1 MKTPIFKPIPSGRRV
16 PHAFTLIELLV
27 VIGIITV
34 LAALT
39 FPTVK
44 KIKENAT
51 RKKVKAELHQ
61 ITVAIDSYQAKLG
74 FYPPDNPK
82 NNPNNYSTGYR
93 SNQLYF
99 ELSGSSLVPPNR
111 LQTLDGAA
119 EVWVSDVNSIFGV
132 TGFMNFTKGTGDESL
147 PAINFL
153 KGLHPGQYGSIN
165 VSATAPPQIKL
176 IRLLACSVAW
186 PVSHPFQPVPEN
198 PGLNPWRYNSSSPTN
213 NPNSYDLWVDLFI
226 GGKTNR
232 ISNWSEEP
240 QIVN

>member
-1 MKTPIFKPIPSGRRV
+1 MKTPIFKPIHSGPRV
-16 PHAFTLIELLV
+16 HRAFTLIELLV

-39 FPTVK
+39 FPAVK
-44 KIKENAT
+44 KVKESAT

-61 ITVAIDSYQAKLG
+61 IIVAIDSYQAKLG
-74 FYPPDNPK
+74 FYPPDNP
-82 NNPNNYSTGYR
+82 NNNTNNYSTSYR
-93 SNQLYF
+93 TNQLYF
-99 ELSGSSLVPPNR
+99 ELSGSSLVLPDR
-111 LQTLDGAA
+111 LQTLDGSA
-119 EVWVSDVNSIFGV
+119 EVSSSAVNSIFGV

-153 KGLHPGQYGSIN
+153 KGFHPGQYGS
-165 VSATAPPQIKL
+165 VSAGPPVSP

-186 PVSHPFQPVPEN
+186 PVSHAFQPVPAN
-198 PGLNPWRYNSSSPTN
+198 PGLNPWRYNSSSPIN
-213 NPNSYDLWVDLFI
+213 NPNSYDLWVDVFI